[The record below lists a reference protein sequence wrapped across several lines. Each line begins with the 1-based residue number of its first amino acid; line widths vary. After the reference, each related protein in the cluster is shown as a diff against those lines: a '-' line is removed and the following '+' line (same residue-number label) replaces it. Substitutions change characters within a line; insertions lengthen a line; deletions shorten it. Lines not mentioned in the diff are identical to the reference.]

1 MYFLQIIATF
11 MDFHVSAVILLV
23 VKKYFVCHCT
33 TVSMG
38 IFALIHTT
46 DTTVFSLFR
55 NLPIDHIFP
64 FFSVRCERAI

>member
-11 MDFHVSAVILLV
+11 MDFHVSAVNLLV
-23 VKKYFVCHCT
+23 VKKYFVCHYT

-38 IFALIHTT
+38 IFCPDI

-55 NLPIDHIFP
+55 NSPIDHIFP
-64 FFSVRCERAI
+64 FFSVQCERAI